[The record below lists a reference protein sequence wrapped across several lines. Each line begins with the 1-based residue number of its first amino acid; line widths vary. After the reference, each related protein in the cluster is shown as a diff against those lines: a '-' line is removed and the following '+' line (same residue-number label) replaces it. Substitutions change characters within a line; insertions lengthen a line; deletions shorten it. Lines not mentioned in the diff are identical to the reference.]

1 VIRANWLLR
10 LLLAPTTLVAALT
23 VEPAAA
29 QPPDV
34 LQSFR
39 LIPSRSTLDVTGGT
53 ANIQQKFF
61 AYGRFGLNFGYQSGP
76 HAEFLNVDSWLV
88 PDSPLT
94 FVWHTDGTLN
104 LSGLEGTFAASDP
117 SRIVFQ
123 GVDGQGLPLQ
133 LTATQRGRLL
143 HVVGENQPPCCGF
156 LKYKFD
162 ALAHAAPY
170 ADFNLDGMVDEQD
183 AYVLASNIG
192 TFAHATLEQGDAD
205 GDGDVDGNDFLA
217 WQREIGAATP
227 MSAFAAA
234 TPNGAALGSVAVPE
248 PMTMTICLTAATA
261 ILVISRYRR
270 A

>member
-1 VIRANWLLR
+1 MLYAT
-10 LLLAPTTLVAALT
+10 LAI
-23 VEPAAA
+23 EPVAA

-39 LIPSRSTLDVTGGT
+39 LIPSRSTLDVTGGA
-53 ANIQQKFF
+53 ANIHQTFF
-61 AYGRFGLNFGYQSGP
+61 AYGKFGLNFGYEGGP
-76 HAEFLNVDSWLV
+76 HGELVNVDSWLV

-123 GVDGQGLPLQ
+123 GVDRQGAPLQ

-143 HVVGENQPPCCGF
+143 HIIGENQPPCCGF
-156 LKYKFD
+156 FKYRLD
-162 ALAHAAPY
+162 ALAHVAPY
-170 ADFNLDGMVDEQD
+170 ADFNLDGVVDEQD
-183 AYVLASNIG
+183 AYMLASNIG

-205 GDGDVDGNDFLA
+205 GDGDVDGSDFLT

-227 MSAFAAA
+227 MSAFASASS
-234 TPNGAALGSVAVPE
+234 TGSSLNFHAVPE
-248 PMTMTICLTAATA
+248 PTTIALLFICA
-261 ILVISRYRR
+261 IAIFGAQRHRR
-270 A
+270 FI

>member
-1 VIRANWLLR
+1 V
-10 LLLAPTTLVAALT
+10 TFFAALPA
-23 VEPAAA
+23 EPSAA

-34 LQSFR
+34 LQTFR
-39 LIPSRSTLDVTGGT
+39 LIPSRSTLDVVGG
-53 ANIQQKFF
+53 AGDIHQKFF
-61 AYGRFGLNFGYQSGP
+61 AYGNFGLNFGYEGGP
-76 HAEFLNVDSWLV
+76 HAELLNVDSWLI
-88 PDSPLT
+88 PDSSLT

-123 GVDGQGLPLQ
+123 GVDGQGAPLQ

-143 HVVGENQPPCCGF
+143 HIVGENQPPCCGHF
-156 LKYKFD
+156 KYTFD
-162 ALAHAAPY
+162 ALAHVAPY

-192 TFAHATLEQGDAD
+192 TFAHATFEQGDAD
-205 GDGDVDGNDFLA
+205 GDGDVDGSDFLT

-234 TPNGAALGSVAVPE
+234 TSDGAALSSAGVPE
-248 PMTMTICLTAATA
+248 PATATICLVSAT
-261 ILVISRYRR
+261 ILAYWLRR
-270 A
+270 RR